1 MEAKIGARIET
12 SRKKFK
18 QNASGTQPELFY
30 GISVTEGIFRGGP
43 LFKIMSTAT
52 SKPTTTGKKD
62 TRVIDGLNLVVA
74 DSYAL
79 MALTHLAHWN
89 VEGPDFF
96 PLHKAFQEQYEN
108 LFEAID
114 EVAERVRALDAYAI
128 GGLTTLAKVAQMEEF
143 KSPMPQKDYV
153 AALIVAHEKVM
164 DDATRTRDAAGES
177 SDLQTQDLMI
187 KRLQWHQ
194 KTLWMLKSYLKP

>member
-1 MEAKIGARIET
+1 
-12 SRKKFK
+12 
-18 QNASGTQPELFY
+18 
-30 GISVTEGIFRGGP
+30 
-43 LFKIMSTAT
+43 MSMTT
-52 SKPTTTGKKD
+52 SKPTTTPKKD
-62 TRVIDGLNLVVA
+62 TRIVDGLNLVVA

-89 VEGPDFF
+89 VEGADFF

-153 AALIVAHEKVM
+153 AALIVAHEKVV
-164 DDATRTRDAAGES
+164 DDATRTRDLAGES
-177 SDLQTQDLMI
+177 ADLQTQDLMI

>member
-1 MEAKIGARIET
+1 
-12 SRKKFK
+12 
-18 QNASGTQPELFY
+18 
-30 GISVTEGIFRGGP
+30 
-43 LFKIMSTAT
+43 MSTTT
-52 SKPTTTGKKD
+52 SKPAAAAKKD

-128 GGLTTLAKVAQMEEF
+128 GGLSTFAKVAQMEEF

-153 AALIVAHEKVM
+153 AALIVAHEKVL
-164 DDATRTRDAAGES
+164 DDATRTRDIAAEG

-194 KTLWMLKSYLKP
+194 KALWMLKSYLKP